1 MPRLVR
7 RQPLSE
13 RIKSALDPYDFL
25 LWLAE
30 ELHDSTWDDA
40 LKDWTLPIGAA
51 LNFILVIA
59 RSNSGAASST
69 RSNDVFGDF
78 DGRSSSGWF
87 TWLCSFTSHLLA
99 LLAFLNAVYTFF
111 RRRHY
116 RLFESSLEQPPSTPS
131 ARRVN
136 VDSSPASSSP
146 ISYLTS
152 LLKSPDAKSRA
163 HPDQKRDVWEIS
175 VWDPK
180 DVNLEIFTLFS
191 PGHVL
196 IYWLFLPTQS
206 SDPRPS
212 VTVVTSILL
221 SALLSV
227 QLVALRKSFTQQ
239 ARDLKIIN
247 KEVMNEYDTKFVHPT
262 LNPPVRDVGT
272 QTRESASGAG
282 TQTREVDV
290 YTPTTIINRGFQINP
305 NPSYV
310 SHLSD
315 ESIVEVDSPSFG
327 RIARSTTTPNLF
339 SPINSYTITKPQ
351 PSPHRSIPD
360 LRSPTRQPVQRPVS
374 PTRGDG
380 GSLGVYT
387 HAASPLKKAASSSHL
402 RPVSRLADR
411 AGRTS
416 SPLKRMSTPGDTGRS
431 REDRLSTAH
440 GRESRDGRE
449 WRESRGE
456 LNYRGPA
463 FR

>member
-7 RQPLSE
+7 RQPWSE

-30 ELHDSTWDDA
+30 ELHDSTWDEA

-51 LNFILVIA
+51 ANFIYVIA
-59 RSNSGAASST
+59 RANSGSAASS
-69 RSNDVFGDF
+69 RSSDVFGDF

-87 TWLCSFTSHLLA
+87 TWLCSFMSHLLA
-99 LLAFLNAVYTFF
+99 LLAVLNAVYTFF
-111 RRRHY
+111 RKRHY
-116 RLFESSLEQPPSTPS
+116 RLFESSIDAMPSTPS

-146 ISYLTS
+146 LRYLTN
-152 LLKSPDAKSRA
+152 LVKSPTAQSCA

-180 DVNLEIFTLFS
+180 DLNLELFTLFS

-196 IYWLFLPTQS
+196 IYWLFLPTVS
-206 SDPRPS
+206 ADPRPS
-212 VTVVTSILL
+212 VTVVTSVLL

-227 QLVALRKSFTQQ
+227 QLVAMRRSFTQQ
-239 ARDLKIIN
+239 AKDLKIIN
-247 KEVMNEYDTKFVHPT
+247 KEVMNEYDTKFVHPH

-272 QTRESASGAG
+272 QTRESASAAG

-290 YTPTTIINRGFQINP
+290 YTPTTIINRGFRVNP
-305 NPSYV
+305 NPSYL

-315 ESIVEVDSPSFG
+315 ESVAEIDSPSAG

-339 SPINSYTITKPQ
+339 SPMNGYTNHKIQ
-351 PSPHRSIPD
+351 ASPYRSIPE
-360 LRSPTRQPVQRPVS
+360 LTSPSKQPSARQVS

-380 GSLGVYT
+380 GSLGIYS

-402 RPVSRLADR
+402 RPSSRLDADR
-411 AGRTS
+411 AAARKG
-416 SPLKRMSTPGDTGRS
+416 SPLKRMSTPGDAGRS
-431 REDRLSTAH
+431 REDRL
-440 GRESRDGRE
+440 GVSRDG
-449 WRESRGE
+449 
-456 LNYRGPA
+456 LNYRGSS